1 MSGSKNGKRREVERS
16 ESIMT
21 VGDVIDLIPDGSL
34 VSINIMAQ
42 TSANKDDYVRWSAM
56 ADAGRLKTDLKEDER
71 KWTVRKIKST
81 DDVIHIYC
89 DQKMK
94 IGLFSK

>member
-1 MSGSKNGKRREVERS
+1 MSGSENGKRREVERS
-16 ESIMT
+16 ESRRT
-21 VGDVIDLIPDGSL
+21 VGDVIDIIPDDSL

-42 TSANKDDYVRWSAM
+42 TSANKDDYVRWSAL
-56 ADAGRLKTDLKEDER
+56 DTAGRLKTDLKEDAR
-71 KWTVRKIKST
+71 KWTVSKIMST
-81 DDVIHIYC
+81 DDVIFIYC